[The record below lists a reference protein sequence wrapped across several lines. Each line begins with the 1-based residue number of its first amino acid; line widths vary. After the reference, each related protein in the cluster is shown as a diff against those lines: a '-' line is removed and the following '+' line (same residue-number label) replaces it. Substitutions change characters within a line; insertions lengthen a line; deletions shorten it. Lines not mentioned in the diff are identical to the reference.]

1 MKKKGR
7 YNRKECG
14 IGREIKA
21 QKYHILTMADKV
33 AKVGI
38 KRKSQ
43 LFDFST
49 KSFIEEQ
56 QKLNMET

>member
-1 MKKKGR
+1 
-7 YNRKECG
+7 
-14 IGREIKA
+14 
-21 QKYHILTMADKV
+21 MADKV

-49 KSFIEEQ
+49 KSFIKEQ
-56 QKLNMET
+56 QKLNMETRQREEWDE